1 MAKKRRKS
9 DKEPEEEEYE
19 FRPPEF
25 DEKEF
30 IQKEIAETRSV
41 IVTVM
46 YAIVLGAVAGILS
59 AADTAYMGPAFL
71 IAIAGMVSLKWVYP
85 MFKIDSKAFQKRNW
99 LGNIG
104 TFFFTFLAIWIIL
117 LNQPFADFAQP
128 TVTDV
133 TVWVDRL
140 GASGA
145 VNNTT
150 AIDYK
155 FSNTAG
161 VYQWTPRYGEKL
173 DQVIHADA
181 SYRLNL
187 TAKVADNHELK
198 YAQISVN
205 DADYRPMTFEGKNRW
220 GYMMN
225 ATSLTTASGLNIK
238 ISAEDGS
245 GNQQV
250 LIISSTIPVAA

>member
-9 DKEPEEEEYE
+9 DNEPEEEYE

-25 DEKEF
+25 EEKEF

-41 IVTVM
+41 IVTVV

-59 AADTAYMGPAFL
+59 AADRAFMGPAFL

-104 TFFFTFLAIWIIL
+104 TFFFTFLAIWILL

-140 GASGA
+140 GVSGV

-161 VYQWTPRYGEKL
+161 VFQWTPRYGEKL
-173 DQVIHADA
+173 DQVIRANV
-181 SYRLNL
+181 SYNLNL
-187 TAKVADNHELK
+187 TAKVADNHGLK

-205 DADYRPMTFEGKNRW
+205 GADYTSMTFEGKNRW
-220 GYMMN
+220 GYKMN

-238 ISAEDGS
+238 MSAEDES
-245 GNQQV
+245 GNQYV